1 MRTSLNLSSRPFINH
16 RLYWV
21 AVVLVLAV
29 CGWSWVWLN
38 GQKLTAQA
46 KADSIE
52 AQIRAREADEERAK
66 KEEEKRRIEK
76 MKMLLSEQEMYQLAA
91 ARQMISNKS
100 FSWDQMIKDVDQYV
114 PDNARVTNLKMT
126 DFAAAGEGSVAQ
138 VELKALGKTTGE
150 MTEMMKRLE
159 DSNGRFR
166 IAEAMQEQANEA
178 GEIPFTLQ
186 LQYKITRGVS
196 D

>member
-100 FSWDQMIKDVDQYV
+100 FSWDRMIKDVDQYV

>member
-1 MRTSLNLSSRPFINH
+1 
-16 RLYWV
+16 
-21 AVVLVLAV
+21 VLAV